1 MPVRFGAEPADE
13 DDGHA
18 KTSEDEGHAKTSE
31 DEGPRQR
38 RKCGEEIERKK
49 DGVRTHELER
59 SKGGKS
65 TADARG
71 TRATIMSTSS
81 ISDEKKISR
90 ACTTLATLDR
100 RHRRVRTRERTL
112 PRSSRQ

>member
-1 MPVRFGAEPADE
+1 MWGDLTMPVRFGAEPADE
-13 DDGHA
+13 DD
-18 KTSEDEGHAKTSE
+18 GHAKTSE

-71 TRATIMSTSS
+71 TRATIMSTSAS
-81 ISDEKKISR
+81 AMKKKDFPSLHNPSD
-90 ACTTLATLDR
+90 LGQAT
-100 RHRRVRTRERTL
+100 
-112 PRSSRQ
+112 P

>member
-1 MPVRFGAEPADE
+1 MWGDLTMPVRFGAEPADE
-13 DDGHA
+13 DDGHV
-18 KTSEDEGHAKTSE
+18 KTSE

-71 TRATIMSTSS
+71 TRATI
-81 ISDEKKISR
+81 EYLQHQR
-90 ACTTLATLDR
+90 
-100 RHRRVRTRERTL
+100 
-112 PRSSRQ
+112 